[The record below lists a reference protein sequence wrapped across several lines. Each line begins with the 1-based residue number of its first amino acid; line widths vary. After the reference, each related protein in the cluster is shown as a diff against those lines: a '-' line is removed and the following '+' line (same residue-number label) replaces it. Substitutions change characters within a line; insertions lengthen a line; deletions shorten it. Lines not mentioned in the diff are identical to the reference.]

1 MNKLIPNLADR
12 KEACCG
18 CGACYL
24 ICPTKAI
31 QMLEDEEGFEYPYI
45 NEDKCIACYLCVKT
59 CAFKK
64 DQESKKLNG

>member
-31 QMLEDEEGFEYPYI
+31 QMLEDEEGFEYPNI
-45 NEDKCIACYLCVKT
+45 IEEKCVCCHKCISVCPMK
-59 CAFKK
+59 
-64 DQESKKLNG
+64 